1 MTTMTAIPLYSQKTV
16 TTVITVIVVTN
27 KRKDLSFMRSKT
39 QGINVRVTPAEKE
52 KLSESAFYCGLSL
65 SEYLRRLGLGKN
77 VKAATDKRI
86 YKTFRLV
93 RQLKKDLESL
103 EKREI
108 LYRLSVIED
117 LLK

>member
-1 MTTMTAIPLYSQKTV
+1 
-16 TTVITVIVVTN
+16 
-27 KRKDLSFMRSKT
+27 MRSKT

-77 VKAATDKRI
+77 VKAATDEKI

-103 EKREI
+103 EKSEI
-108 LYRLSVIED
+108 LYRLSAIED

>member
-1 MTTMTAIPLYSQKTV
+1 
-16 TTVITVIVVTN
+16 
-27 KRKDLSFMRSKT
+27 MRSKT

-77 VKAATDKRI
+77 VKAATDEKI

-93 RQLKKDLESL
+93 RRLKKDLDTL
-103 EKREI
+103 EKSEI

>member
-1 MTTMTAIPLYSQKTV
+1 
-16 TTVITVIVVTN
+16 
-27 KRKDLSFMRSKT
+27 MRSKT

-77 VKAATDKRI
+77 VKAATDEKI

-93 RQLKKDLESL
+93 RQLKKDLDSL
-103 EKREI
+103 EKSEI
-108 LYRLSVIED
+108 LYRLNVIED

>member
-1 MTTMTAIPLYSQKTV
+1 
-16 TTVITVIVVTN
+16 
-27 KRKDLSFMRSKT
+27 MRSKT

-52 KLSESAFYCGLSL
+52 KLSESAFYCGLSM

-77 VKAATDKRI
+77 VKAATDEKI

-93 RQLKKDLESL
+93 MQLKKDLDSL
-103 EKREI
+103 EKSEI
-108 LYRLSVIED
+108 LRRLSTIED

>member
-1 MTTMTAIPLYSQKTV
+1 
-16 TTVITVIVVTN
+16 
-27 KRKDLSFMRSKT
+27 MRSKT

-52 KLSESAFYCGLSL
+52 KLGESAFYCGLSL

-77 VKAATDKRI
+77 VKAATDEKI

-103 EKREI
+103 EKSEI

>member
-1 MTTMTAIPLYSQKTV
+1 
-16 TTVITVIVVTN
+16 
-27 KRKDLSFMRSKT
+27 MRSKT
-39 QGINVRVTPAEKE
+39 QGINVRVTPDEKE
-52 KLSESAFYCGLSL
+52 KLSESAMYCGFSM

-77 VKAATDKRI
+77 VKAATDEKI

-103 EKREI
+103 GKSEI

>member
-1 MTTMTAIPLYSQKTV
+1 
-16 TTVITVIVVTN
+16 
-27 KRKDLSFMRSKT
+27 MRSKT

-65 SEYLRRLGLGKN
+65 SEYLRRLGLGKD
-77 VKAATDKRI
+77 VKAATDEKI

-93 RQLKKDLESL
+93 RQLKKDLGSL
-103 EKREI
+103 EKSEI